1 MHNPLR
7 LIALLSPVLVGLIAE
22 SAGSYP
28 AASSNDSTHEAGII
42 SLPCFMQTSDGKVLN
57 LDSLCGNNEQKGESS
72 NSASNSASD
81 ENCFD
86 RSEQQPTPSEDEPE
100 SQTQQARSD
109 R

>member
-1 MHNPLR
+1 MPNPLR
-7 LIALLSPVLVGLIAE
+7 LIALLSPVLVALIAE

-28 AASSNDSTHEAGII
+28 AESSNNSTQETGII
-42 SLPCFMQTSDGKVLN
+42 SLPCFMRTSDGKVLN
-57 LDSLCGNNEQKGESS
+57 LDNLCGGNEQKGESS
-72 NSASNSASD
+72 DAASD